1 MLAIGAERG
10 DTAMRKFCSLATLI
24 LIFSLTLAAQE
35 ALTGK
40 WEGETNNG
48 STIVLDLTAKGETLT
63 GTFSRNG
70 QSSPLSEGKVSK
82 GSFTF
87 KTKIN
92 DQDEKISGELAG
104 DEIKM
109 WLDRQGAER
118 AILLKRVKRG

>member
-1 MLAIGAERG
+1 
-10 DTAMRKFCSLATLI
+10 MRKFCSLATLI
-24 LIFSLTLAAQE
+24 LIFSLTLAAQD

-118 AILLKRVKRG
+118 AIVLKRVKRG